1 MPERHP
7 DNPRRLRTVKSSFS
21 FLVAIASAV
30 IAAAC
35 VDQIDGGGACPTLC
49 PTQPNLFQDT
59 VLYPV
64 ELDTTIS
71 GFPTLGLSQSIL
83 LANRPDT
90 VESYGVI
97 RFDVLPSAFTPNG
110 SGDTATIT
118 TVDSVFLRLV
128 VDSSGAR
135 GAAQVELQAYDVD
148 TTDANASSAV
158 VRSLFRADRLIG
170 STPIT
175 TVAARDTIRIPISK
189 AVLQKKLA
197 DRSRLRIGIKL
208 GGLSSAQL
216 RIVQSSFGF
225 ASPLLAFDPST
236 DTTYIPQGV
245 SPNTTT
251 GGASSEELL
260 AASVSAL
267 LVKSPTQSL
276 PQTLSI
282 GGLPGQRSYIRF
294 NIPQAILDSS
304 TVVRAEL
311 ILTQRPF
318 RSVDAGDSIAVVP
331 LINVSSNLVTDI
343 RRAMEFAAPG
353 VLVAGANNPPLDSL
367 VTIPSDSGIK
377 TINIR
382 GVVNQWAT
390 LPDNVYHALVLRS
403 SNEGAQAA
411 ETRFYSMEAPLAL
424 RPRIRI
430 TYLPRVNRA
439 LP

>member
-7 DNPRRLRTVKSSFS
+7 DNPRRLRTVKSTLSL
-21 FLVAIASAV
+21 LVAVASAV

-59 VLYPV
+59 TLYPV

-83 LANRPDT
+83 LASRGDT

-97 RFDVLPSAFTPNG
+97 RFDALPTAFTPNG
-110 SGDTATIT
+110 SGDTLTIT

-128 VDSSGAR
+128 VDSTGAR
-135 GAAQVELQAYDVD
+135 GNTQVELQAFDVD
-148 TTDANASSAV
+148 TTEGNVSSAV
-158 VRSLFRADRLIG
+158 VRSLFRPDRLIG
-170 STPIT
+170 SIPIT
-175 TVAARDTIRIPISK
+175 TVAARDTILIPLSK
-189 AVLQKKLA
+189 AVLEQKLA
-197 DRSRLRIGIKL
+197 NKSRFRVGLKL
-208 GGLSSAQL
+208 SGLASAQI
-216 RIVQSSFGF
+216 RIVQTSFGF
-225 ASPLLAFDPST
+225 ASPLLAFDPTT
-236 DTTYIPQGV
+236 DTSYIPQGV
-245 SPNTTT
+245 SPSSKF
-251 GGASSEELL
+251 GGESEEELV

-267 LVKSPTQSL
+267 LVKSPTTL
-276 PQTLSI
+276 PAQTLGI
-282 GGLPGQRSYIRF
+282 GGLPGQRSYLRF
-294 NIPQAILDSS
+294 NVPRYILDSS

-311 ILTQRPF
+311 ILTQRPSNAIDS
-318 RSVDAGDSIAVVP
+318 RDSIAVVP

-367 VTIPSDSGIK
+367 MTVPSDSGTK
-377 TINIR
+377 TLNIR

-390 LPDNVYHALVLRS
+390 LPDNVFKALVLRS
-403 SNEGAQAA
+403 SNEGTQAA
-411 ETRFYSMEAPLAL
+411 DTRFYSMEAPLAL

-430 TYLPRVNRA
+430 TFLPRVNRA